1 MIIDSWPDFVN
12 LKNDI
17 VSGKGRYIGLAV
29 SNIFQGLFV
38 KMKITENRIIFIFKC
53 QKKDFCKCWLLNWI
67 ESYFGTNAILYLCI
81 KRDKKKPRFFKLLM
95 KMKECGFWRKIYCM
109 FAFKWNKKNIGTIQD
124 RQIARNL

>member
-38 KMKITENRIIFIFKC
+38 KMKITENRIIFIFKG
-53 QKKDFCKCWLLNWI
+53 QKKDFCKC
-67 ESYFGTNAILYLCI
+67 
-81 KRDKKKPRFFKLLM
+81 
-95 KMKECGFWRKIYCM
+95 
-109 FAFKWNKKNIGTIQD
+109 
-124 RQIARNL
+124 